1 MPGRF
6 PRLSRLVTRIL
17 EIVGAGCASAY
28 AAVLLGN
35 AHEPPRPTEPVA
47 VVRLAPAD
55 EEMIRHVRE
64 ESLALAEQLRSA
76 SDARNAAA
84 PLPAAA
90 IPAAPATAAPTAKT
104 AKPAAA
110 AAPVRREQKPSG
122 ATTTEL
128 RPKPGEPTTI
138 ANAAVSPRS
147 EPARLPAGAAAASDT
162 RDGRIGSVTAAP
174 GESGS
179 SLPQTQAPSTQ
190 VPSRL
195 WPAAASSVRDAPRPP
210 LGVGPFLSSSM

>member
-6 PRLSRLVTRIL
+6 PRLSKVVTRIL

-35 AHEPPRPTEPVA
+35 AHEPPRPLPAPPA

-64 ESLALAEQLRSA
+64 ESLALAEQLRNA

-84 PLPAAA
+84 PVPVAATPA
-90 IPAAPATAAPTAKT
+90 AAPTAKA

-110 AAPVRREQKPSG
+110 APTRREQKPGG
-122 ATTTEL
+122 APTTEL
-128 RPKPGEPTTI
+128 RPRTGEPAVT
-138 ANAAVSPRS
+138 ANAAVSPRL
-147 EPARLPAGAAAASDT
+147 EPPRLPAGAAAVSDT

-179 SLPQTQAPSTQ
+179 PQTQ